1 MKIIGH
7 RGASK
12 LAPENTLAAIKKALE
27 YGVDEIE
34 IDVRVTKD
42 NHVILNH
49 YPFMRANGQKFI
61 TSTHTL
67 DELREHKPD
76 LATLA
81 DAIRTIDRKV
91 PLMVE
96 VKPKEPIEPIVN
108 VIERFLSEGWVSSD
122 FILGS
127 FSQRT
132 LEQLHDAL
140 PQIETVVIERFSGLY
155 AMHRARKVSSKKIS
169 LHHNFLWFIT
179 IANMR
184 QKKYELYSY
193 TINNPRKAKRWAK
206 RGLSGTI
213 TDDPSLFNKKRS

>member
-7 RGASK
+7 RGAAK
-12 LAPENTLAAIKKALE
+12 LAPENTLAAIEKALE

-49 YPFMRANGQKFI
+49 YPTMRAHGQKFV

-67 DELREHKPD
+67 DELRAHKPD
-76 LATLA
+76 LTTLA
-81 DAIRTIDRKV
+81 DAIRTIDRRV
-91 PLMVE
+91 PLMIE

-108 VIERFLSEGWVSSD
+108 VIERFLSEGWEPSD

-132 LEQLHDAL
+132 LEQVHDAL
-140 PQIETVVIERFSGLY
+140 PQIETVVIEKFSGLY

-169 LHHNFLWFIT
+169 LHHNFLWIIT

-184 QKKYELYSY
+184 KKKYELYSY

>member
-7 RGASK
+7 RGARK
-12 LAPENTLAAIKKALE
+12 LAPENTIESIKKALQ

-34 IDVRVTKD
+34 IDVRVTRD
-42 NHVILNH
+42 DHVILNH
-49 YPFMRANGQKFI
+49 DPVLRINGQNFA
-61 TSTHTL
+61 TSAHTL
-67 DELREHKPD
+67 EELRTHKAS
-76 LATLA
+76 LTTLA

-91 PLMVE
+91 PLMIE
-96 VKPKEPIEPIVN
+96 VKPKEPVGPIVN
-108 VIERFLSEGWVSSD
+108 IIERFLADGWQPSD

-140 PQIETVVIERFSGLY
+140 PQIETVVIEKFSGLY
-155 AMHRARKVSSKKIS
+155 AMYRARQVSSKKIS

-184 QKKYELYSY
+184 KRKYELYSY

-206 RGLSGTI
+206 LGLHGAI
-213 TDDPSLFNKKRS
+213 TDDPSLFTKHS

>member
-7 RGASK
+7 RGARK
-12 LAPENTLAAIKKALE
+12 LAPENTLAAIAKALE

-42 NHVILNH
+42 NHVVLSHDPVLRIKSQN
-49 YPFMRANGQKFI
+49 FATNA
-61 TSTHTL
+61 HTL
-67 DELREHKPD
+67 DELREHKTD
-76 LATLA
+76 LTTLA
-81 DAIRTIDRKV
+81 DTIRVVDRKV
-91 PLMVE
+91 PLMIE

-108 VIERFLSEGWVSSD
+108 VIERFLSEGWEPSD

-140 PQIETVVIERFSGLY
+140 PQIETIVIEKFSALY
-155 AMHRARKVSSKKIS
+155 AMHRARRVSSKKIS

-184 QKKYELYSY
+184 KKKYELYSY

>member
-7 RGASK
+7 RGARK
-12 LAPENTLAAIKKALE
+12 LAPENTLASIKKALD
-27 YGVDEIE
+27 YAVDEIE

-42 NHVILNH
+42 NHVVLSHDPVI
-49 YPFMRANGQKFI
+49 RINGQNFA
-61 TSTHTL
+61 TSAHTL
-67 DELREHKPD
+67 EELRIHKAD
-76 LATLA
+76 LTTLA

-91 PLMVE
+91 PLMIE

-108 VIERFLSEGWVSSD
+108 VIERFLSGGWQPPD

-140 PQIETVVIERFSGLY
+140 PQIETVVIEKFSGLY

-169 LHHNFLWFIT
+169 LHHNFLWFIA

-184 QKKYELYSY
+184 HKKYELYAY
-193 TINNPRKAKRWAK
+193 TINDPRKAKRWAK
-206 RGLSGTI
+206 LGLSGAI
-213 TDDPSLFNKKRS
+213 TDDPSLFKKHR